1 MKTCE
6 ECGKKKIAKR
16 AIAIQC
22 AQKVYVP
29 ITQGF
34 NDPSIPSSISWYLHV
49 GTVNLY
55 IVGPGPSAMLRCSE
69 PYYTGEIG
77 SDEEKAIARI
87 AVDQLNRELE
97 QNISSGPEIIVAA
110 LEKAKAQYHA

>member
-1 MKTCE
+1 
-6 ECGKKKIAKR
+6 
-16 AIAIQC
+16 
-22 AQKVYVP
+22 
-29 ITQGF
+29 
-34 NDPSIPSSISWYLHV
+34 
-49 GTVNLY
+49 
-55 IVGPGPSAMLRCSE
+55 MLRCSE